1 MSKHSKPA
9 EFSKR
14 LVLGSALIF
23 AVNLTLGYI
32 FSWLGK
38 DTSLFAYSI
47 PITGG
52 VLGSAVVFYL
62 NKAKTENVC
71 KGKIKF
77 LEYKLKKLD
86 KHPEHQEVIEEELA
100 SIENALNE
108 KIDSEIAEAVSES
121 VEIQQF

>member
-1 MSKHSKPA
+1 MSRPKQ

-14 LVLGSALIF
+14 LTRWVAVIF
-23 AVNLTLGYI
+23 VANLALGYI
-32 FSWLGK
+32 FSFLGK

-52 VLGSAVVFYL
+52 VFGATVVFYL

-77 LEYKLKKLD
+77 LRFKLKILD
-86 KHPEHQEVIEEELA
+86 KHPDKQEVIEDELA
-100 SIENALNE
+100 SIEDALNE

-121 VEIQQF
+121 VETQNY

>member
-1 MSKHSKPA
+1 MSRRKKP
-9 EFSKR
+9 EFSKL
-14 LVLGSALIF
+14 LVFSSAVIF
-23 AVNLTLGYI
+23 VINLALGYI

-86 KHPEHQEVIEEELA
+86 KHPDKQEVIEEELA

>member
-1 MSKHSKPA
+1 MGRHKKT
-9 EFSKR
+9 EFSKL
-14 LVLGSALIF
+14 LVFSSALIF
-23 AVNLTLGYI
+23 VVNLALGYI

-77 LEYKLKKLD
+77 LEYKLKMLD
-86 KHPEHQEVIEEELA
+86 KHPDKQEVIEEELA

>member
-1 MSKHSKPA
+1 MSKP

-14 LVLGSALIF
+14 LTWLSAMIF
-23 AVNLTLGYI
+23 VINLALGYI
-32 FSWLGK
+32 FAYFDK

-52 VLGSAVVFYL
+52 VFGATVVFYL
-62 NKAKTENVC
+62 NKAKVENVC

-77 LEYKLKKLD
+77 FEYKLEKLSE
-86 KHPEHQEVIEEELA
+86 HPEMQEVIEDELTGIEE
-100 SIENALNE
+100 ALNE